1 MIFVERTNP
10 YEPQVVDLL
19 QSSHALMQ
27 ALFPPEHNNYLSLDE
42 LSAKDV
48 HLFGAHYGSVLCGTG
63 ALAVKEGY
71 GEIKSMFVDPD
82 YRERGVADAILRRLE
97 DQARERCLAEIKL
110 ETGDKL
116 HSAIKLYERNS
127 FQLCGPFGEYTTNS
141 SSIFMKKVL

>member
-42 LSAKDV
+42 LSAKNV

-63 ALAVKEGY
+63 ALVVKEGY
-71 GEIKSMFVDPD
+71 GEIKSMFVHHN
-82 YRERGVADAILRRLE
+82 YRGRGVADAILRCLE
-97 DQARERCLAEIKL
+97 DLAQERCLTEIKL

-116 HSAIKLYERNS
+116 YAATKFYKRNS
-127 FQLCGPFGEYTTNS
+127 FQLCRPFGEYTTNS